1 MTVRPTTLTGDHM
14 ITFAI
19 LGAVGVIGLL
29 LSLLVGELL
38 DALDFHEAGFSST
51 AMFVFLTVFGSVGFI
66 GLSSGWGLPVA
77 ILASFVAGLLLSV
90 LSQKVID
97 RLTDSSDGD
106 AKLDATELQGV
117 ATATVTRN
125 GGEVRLDG
133 AQELESR
140 LAWAD
145 EVIPAGTRVI
155 VVEQSGS
162 RVRVKPAA

>member
-1 MTVRPTTLTGDHM
+1 M

-29 LSLLVGELL
+29 LSLLVGDLL
-38 DALDFHEAGFSST
+38 DALDFEGAGFSST

-66 GLSSGWGLPVA
+66 GLSNGWDLTAA
-77 ILASFVAGLLLSV
+77 ILASFVTGLLLSL
-90 LSQKVID
+90 LSQKIIN
-97 RLTDSSDGD
+97 RLADSSDGD
-106 AKLDATELQGV
+106 AKLDATELQGI
-117 ATATVTRN
+117 ATATVTRH

-145 EVIPAGTRVI
+145 EVIPAGTRVV

-162 RVRVKPAA
+162 RVRVRPA